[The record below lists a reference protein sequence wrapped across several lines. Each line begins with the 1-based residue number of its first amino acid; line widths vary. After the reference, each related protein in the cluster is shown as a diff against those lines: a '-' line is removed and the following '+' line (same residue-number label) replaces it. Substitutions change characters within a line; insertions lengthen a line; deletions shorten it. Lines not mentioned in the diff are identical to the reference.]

1 MQTVISVSRKKENDM
16 ERVGIVI
23 CNYNKAEDV
32 CACIQSVLELKYEDY
47 RLYVVDNAS
56 KDDSVKKVREQFGA
70 RVELLVN
77 EKNLGG
83 SGGFNTGI
91 RRAVAAGH
99 EYVWCLDNDVLVDE
113 SALGVLVEFLDTHP
127 DCGMAGSRVDHM
139 EAPEFVQQYGITI
152 DFDEFCVEAKY
163 LNHLEDGTMPD
174 VVYSDAVAACSV
186 LVRSSL
192 IREIGPMPEDNFLYW
207 DDTEW
212 GWRCNLAGYRV
223 ASCGKSIV
231 LHAMGAKKEAVN
243 TFPTYYAWRN
253 WIDFFARYTPQEK
266 LERMYVSFLDAL
278 FDIQYEGLYNGTDQ
292 RARTVMAAFDDALHG
307 VRGEAGA
314 DRIFDLVPGR
324 DRLAEVMEKEKRARG
339 EIKKIVIEENGYA
352 SQAELL
358 KERLSA
364 YCPNAEFSDNKD
376 GKSLTFALC
385 QFLFTQEDLSL
396 QKYYIDNSGN
406 VLADEQDALMI
417 INYPFS
423 KRAFCYS
430 LLPLFRRCVEQ
441 LRKSGR

>member
-1 MQTVISVSRKKENDM
+1 M

-32 CACIQSVLELKYEDY
+32 CACIQSVLESKYEDY

-56 KDDSVKKVREQFGA
+56 RDDSVKRVREQFGT

-77 EKNLGG
+77 ERNLGG

-91 RRAVAAGH
+91 LRAVDAGH
-99 EYVWCLDNDVLVDE
+99 DYVWCLDNDVLVDE
-113 SALGVLVEFLDTHP
+113 GALGVLVEFLDAHP

-139 EAPEFVQQYGITI
+139 EAPEYVQQYGITV

-174 VVYSDAVAACSV
+174 VVYSDAAAACSL

-253 WIDFFARYTPQEK
+253 WVDFFIRYTPQEK

-278 FDIQYEGLYNGTDQ
+278 FDIQYEGLYRGVEN
-292 RARTVMAAFDDALHG
+292 RAKTVMAAFDDAIHG
-307 VRGEAGA
+307 IRGEAGP
-314 DRIFDLVPGR
+314 DRIFELETET
-324 DRLAEVMEKEKRARG
+324 DRLAGLVEKEKNVRG
-339 EIKKIVIEENGYA
+339 EIRKIVIEENGFTAY
-352 SQAELL
+352 AELL
-358 KERLSA
+358 KERLHA
-364 YCPNAEFSDNKD
+364 LCPHAEFSDRQD

-396 QKYYIDNSGN
+396 QKYYMDCRGN
-406 VLADEQDALMI
+406 LLANEQDALMV
-417 INYPFS
+417 INYAFS
-423 KRAFCYS
+423 KRTFRYS
-430 LLPLFRRCVEQ
+430 LLPLFQRRAEQ
-441 LRKSGR
+441 LRKEADRRRHKSD

>member
-1 MQTVISVSRKKENDM
+1 M

-23 CNYNKAEDV
+23 CNYNKADDV

-70 RVELLVN
+70 RAELLVN

-113 SALGVLVEFLDTHP
+113 NALSVLVEFLDTHP

-139 EAPEFVQQYGITI
+139 EVPEYVQQYGITI
-152 DFDEFCVEAKY
+152 DFEEFCVEAKY

-212 GWRCNLAGYRV
+212 GWRCNVAGYRV

-278 FDIQYEGLYNGTDQ
+278 FDIQYEGLYSGTNH
-292 RARTVMAAFDDALHG
+292 RAITVMSAFDDALHG

-314 DRIFDLVPGR
+314 DRIFDLEPGR
-324 DRLAEVMEKEKRARG
+324 DRLAEVMKKEKRTRG

-358 KERLSA
+358 KERLSVF
-364 YCPNAEFSDNKD
+364 CPNAEFSDKKD
-376 GKSLTFALC
+376 GKSLTFAFC
-385 QFLFTQEDLSL
+385 QFLFTQEDLSF
-396 QKYYIDNSGN
+396 QKYYIDSRGN

-423 KRAFCYS
+423 KRAFSYS
-430 LLPLFRRCVEQ
+430 LLPLFRRSVEQ